1 MAVTRNGFTAGV
13 RNWLHGYANERFARY
28 VNLRFVR
35 FMGVS
40 AVALATSLILVGL
53 CALWHVDPISA
64 GLISQVGGAIVSY
77 VLSRKAWERKGKPDL
92 LRETI
97 PFWIV
102 FAVATVISTAATKL
116 GYRMAVWMHLH
127 GLRDV
132 MLVEAIYLLANIAT
146 FLMRFVIFNYVLFA
160 DRKKKAAKEAP
171 APSAAPVPAGAPAAA
186 LPGTGKPQG
195 PEAGSP
201 GRMPEAASVD

>member
-1 MAVTRNGFTAGV
+1 VAKTRNGLAAGA
-13 RNWLHGYANERFARY
+13 RGWLHGYANERFARY
-28 VNLRFVR
+28 RNLRFVR

-53 CALWHVDPISA
+53 CALWQVDPISA
-64 GLISQVGGAIVSY
+64 GLISQIGGAIVSY
-77 VLSRKAWERKGKPDL
+77 VLSRRAWERKGKPDL

-102 FAVATVISTAATKL
+102 FGVATVISTGATKL
-116 GYRMAVWMHLH
+116 GYRMAVWMNLH

-132 MLVEAIYLLANIAT
+132 LLVESVYLLANIAT

-160 DRKKKAAKEAP
+160 DRTKAAKSVAAEADAP
-171 APSAAPVPAGAPAAA
+171 AVGAQASGHAGTRE
-186 LPGTGKPQG
+186 PG
-195 PEAGSP
+195 ASDV
-201 GRMPEAASVD
+201 MAEAASSE